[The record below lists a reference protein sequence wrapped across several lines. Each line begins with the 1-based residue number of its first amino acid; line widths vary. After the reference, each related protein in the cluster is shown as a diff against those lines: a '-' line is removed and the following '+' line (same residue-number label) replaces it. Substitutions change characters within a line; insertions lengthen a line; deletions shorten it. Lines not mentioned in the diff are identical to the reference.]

1 MTGVRA
7 KKSLG
12 QHFLK
17 DAAIIEEIVDAAD
30 PSPDEV
36 VIEVGPGTG
45 VLTRA
50 LARRFGRVIAVEIDS
65 HLASLLQ
72 TELTEFPNVRT
83 VLGDV
88 RDFTPEQLLREHGSD
103 LVGEDGSYKVAG
115 NLPYYVASPIIR
127 HFLESDHKP
136 VKMVV
141 TVQREVGESMVA
153 EPGKIGLLSL
163 AVQVY
168 GAPRIVAH
176 IPAGKFHPKPK
187 VDSVVVAIDVH
198 PEPLVSDPDRF
209 FRVAKAG
216 FRAPR
221 KQLHNSLVKG
231 LNAEGDFVKD
241 ALERVGINGRRR
253 PSTLTIEEWDRLSE
267 ELG

>member
-1 MTGVRA
+1 MRA

-17 DAAIIEEIVDAAD
+17 DAAITEEIVDAAD
-30 PSPDEV
+30 PGPDEV

-72 TELTEFPNVRT
+72 TELTAFPNVRT

-88 RDFTPEQLLREHGSD
+88 RDFLPVQLLREHGSD
-103 LVGEDGSYKVAG
+103 LMGEDGSYKVAG

-153 EPGKIGLLSL
+153 EPGKIGLMSL

-176 IPAGKFHPKPK
+176 IPASKFHPKPK

-231 LNAEGDFVKD
+231 LNAEGDLVKE
-241 ALERVGINGRRR
+241 ALERVGIDGRRR
-253 PSTLTIEEWDRLSE
+253 PSTLSIEEWDRLSE

>member
-1 MTGVRA
+1 
-7 KKSLG
+7 
-12 QHFLK
+12 
-17 DAAIIEEIVDAAD
+17 
-30 PSPDEV
+30 
-36 VIEVGPGTG
+36 
-45 VLTRA
+45 
-50 LARRFGRVIAVEIDS
+50 
-65 HLASLLQ
+65 
-72 TELTEFPNVRT
+72 
-83 VLGDV
+83 
-88 RDFTPEQLLREHGSD
+88 
-103 LVGEDGSYKVAG
+103 
-115 NLPYYVASPIIR
+115 
-127 HFLESDHKP
+127 
-136 VKMVV
+136 
-141 TVQREVGESMVA
+141 MVA

-176 IPAGKFHPKPK
+176 VPASKFHPRPK

-231 LNAEGDFVKD
+231 LGGEGEVVRE
-241 ALERVGINGRRR
+241 ALEQVGIDGRRR